1 MQDGFAGGGYGRNR
15 FRITCTLIIPNLKII
30 KMKKILFP
38 LLAALFLVL
47 HVAQA
52 EDDKEVK
59 IKTTAVCE
67 MCKARIER
75 TLGLSKGVK
84 ESNLDLKDK
93 VVTVKYN
100 PKKTTPEA
108 IRATIINTGYDADGQ
123 LANMKAHDKLPD
135 CCKKTV
141 APH

>member
-1 MQDGFAGGGYGRNR
+1 MKS
-15 FRITCTLIIPNLKII
+15 ILIPFIAS
-30 KMKKILFP
+30 
-38 LLAALFLVL
+38 LLLIFNMAK
-47 HVAQA
+47 A
-52 EDDKEVK
+52 EDDKVVK
-59 IKTTAVCE
+59 IRTTAVCE

-93 VVTVKYN
+93 VVTVEYN
-100 PKKTTPEA
+100 PKKTTAEE
-108 IRATIINTGYDADGQ
+108 IRATIINTGYDADDM
-123 LANMKAHDKLPD
+123 LANQKAHDRLPN